1 MSTLSIFW
9 LIVLIAFVIYMVYHD
24 KKIKGS
30 EEYRS
35 AISAQKRPP
44 KKLLYKRWWAW
55 LLIVALLIFSLGSND
70 EPDSSTSN
78 ETETSTPNHGH
89 TASSSKKANDAKP
102 VVEKNTA
109 KAVTLGAG
117 KYKIGRDI
125 KPGRYVIR
133 ALKGSGNISNSD
145 ASINIIL
152 GTTADDD
159 QITSFTTNLQKG
171 DKLDISGIESTS
183 FKPVTKYSF
192 QKSLSAGNWL
202 VGRDIKPGRYVIK
215 PVTGS
220 GNLISEG
227 SEDEDL
233 NEILSTSPS
242 EGEVSKVTADLVKG
256 EALQTNLELI
266 KLIEK

>member
-1 MSTLSIFW
+1 MSALSIFW
-9 LIVLIAFVIYMVYHD
+9 LIVLIAFVIYMFYHD

-30 EEYRS
+30 EEYKS
-35 AISAQKRPP
+35 AISAKKRPP

-55 LLIVALLIFSLGSND
+55 LLIIALLIFSLGSND
-70 EPDSSTSN
+70 EPDSTSN
-78 ETETSTPNHGH
+78 ETETSTSSHGH
-89 TASSSKKANDAKP
+89 TTSSSKKSNDAKP

-152 GTTADDD
+152 GETADDD

-256 EALQTNLELI
+256 EAVQTNLELI

>member
-1 MSTLSIFW
+1 MSALSIFW
-9 LIVLIAFVIYMVYHD
+9 LIVLIAFVIYIFYHD

-30 EEYRS
+30 EEYKS
-35 AISAQKRPP
+35 AILAKKRPP
-44 KKLLYKRWWAW
+44 KRLLYKRWWAW
-55 LLIVALLIFSLGSND
+55 LLIIALLIFSLGSND
-70 EPDSSTSN
+70 EPDNTTN
-78 ETETSTPNHGH
+78 ETETSTSSHGH

-159 QITSFTTNLQKG
+159 QITSFTTNLEKG

-256 EALQTNLELI
+256 EAVQTNLELI

>member
-9 LIVLIAFVIYMVYHD
+9 LIVLIAFVIYMVCHD

-30 EEYRS
+30 EKYKS
-35 AISAQKRPP
+35 AIAEQKRPP

-55 LLIVALLIFSLGSND
+55 LLIVALLIFSLSSND
-70 EPDSSTSN
+70 EPDSTSN
-78 ETETSTPNHGH
+78 ETETSTSSHGH
-89 TASSSKKANDAKP
+89 PTSSSKKSNDTKP